1 MLADANLLRYYFAEL
16 TALRE
21 QGRSFAQQH
30 PDIAA
35 ALDLAGNDDQDPQVA
50 RLVESVAFLTARMR
64 REFDAGFPLIPSALL
79 EQLYPQLAAPLP
91 AMGVA
96 HFDVAP
102 EKYAL
107 LQNVTVPRD
116 AALFARLDAGTECRF
131 RTSSA
136 LTLWPLAPHGIALM
150 PASDLEVPGAG
161 PSVLAAL
168 RVTLRC
174 SGALNFARVKP
185 GKLRF
190 FLDGDTAT
198 RFALY
203 DLLGTHCIGV
213 AAAAGTG
220 KARLVPGLHPAAHG
234 FDPEEAILPISPV
247 GHHGYRLLQEY
258 FAFPAKFLFF
268 DLEGFDPA
276 AFGDADAV
284 TLYFLFDDRPRSQ
297 LTIGADSL
305 RLNCVPIVN
314 LFPRTSEPIRLDH
327 VRSEYLLQPDARSP
341 AAGEVHSI
349 STITRTAA
357 PTGEAAVPPYFRLGG
372 LAAPGGLR
380 WLGRRRP
387 VSTGGLEG
395 TEMMLAFVDPN
406 LDPGVPAETVLF
418 AQMLCTNR
426 RLTRELTLATPLQIE
441 ADLPIQRISLA
452 DPLTAPQDPPM
463 GGARLWQLVSQLS
476 LNKLSLD
483 RGEASLDALQ
493 HLLMLYASG
502 PDQATL
508 RQINGITG
516 LATRPIAARLRTPS
530 WRPMVRGTEIELK
543 VSSFAFAGGSALLF
557 GAVMER
563 FFALYAS
570 VNSFTRLALYR
581 DQQQERWKEWPN
593 RAGAKPLL

>member
-21 QGRSFAQQH
+21 EGRSFAQQH

-35 ALDLAGNDDQDPQVA
+35 ALDLAGNEDQDPQVA
-50 RLVESVAFLTARMR
+50 RLVESVAFLVARVR

-79 EQLYPQLAAPLP
+79 DQLYPQLAAPLP

-96 HFDVAP
+96 HFEVAP

-116 AALFARLDAGTECRF
+116 VALFARLDAGIECRF

-136 LTLWPLAPHGIALM
+136 FTLWPLVPQDIALM
-150 PASDLEVPGAG
+150 PASDLDVRGAG

-174 SGALNFARVKP
+174 SGTLNFAKVKP

-198 RFALY
+198 RFALH
-203 DLLGTHCIGV
+203 DLLGAHCIGV
-213 AAAAGTG
+213 AAAAGAG
-220 KARLVPGLHPAAHG
+220 KARLVPGLLPTAHG
-234 FDPEEAILPISPV
+234 FEPDEAILPMSAV

-268 DLEGFDPA
+268 DLDGFDPA

-284 TLYFLFDDRPRSQ
+284 TLYFLFDDRPRGQ
-297 LTIGADSL
+297 LTISPESL

-341 AAGEVHSI
+341 AASEVHSI
-349 STITRTAA
+349 ASVTRTAA
-357 PTGEAAVPPYFRLGG
+357 PAGEAAVLPYFRVGT
-372 LAAPGGLR
+372 AAAASGLR

-387 VSTGGLEG
+387 VSTGMLEG

-406 LDPGVPAETVLF
+406 LDPGVPADKVLF

-441 ADLPIQRISLA
+441 SDLPIQRIALTGA
-452 DPLTAPQDPPM
+452 MTAPHDPPM

-483 RGEASLDALQ
+483 RGDASRDALQ
-493 HLLMLYASG
+493 QMLMLYASG
-502 PDQATL
+502 PDQATN
-508 RQINGITG
+508 RQINGITR
-516 LATRPIAARLRTPS
+516 LATRPTAARLRTPS
-530 WRPMVRGTEIELK
+530 WRPLVRGTEIELT

-570 VNSFTRLALYR
+570 VNSFTRLALCR